1 MNPIKE
7 IEKNALNEVFKKSHD
22 FLVVGL
28 TGRTGSGCTTCANI
42 LSEKILNLPSGE
54 ISPYKGDDVRKFRI
68 VSKFISANWQPF
80 IVLKVTSII
89 TENIFTQGV
98 DHFYSFVD
106 GLNESK
112 DILYKHKDKIED
124 KFKEYIKKRDS
135 LIKSKT
141 SQVEQNFKFYY
152 EEISEF
158 TEFLKKILN
167 EVEIG
172 LYTQAYQKAGDNI
185 RSSGKYYDSNF
196 ASETFLNFPKKIYE
210 YIKLALDYKKDK
222 NEDCRIVVDAIRNPY
237 EAMYLNNHI
246 ANFFLIAVNTENL
259 NRINHLKRN
268 YKINETQLKLLDDKE
283 YPKKLVGSQRFVSQ
297 NIQKCIEIADIHI
310 NNPRSDH
317 YGHMELR
324 CQLAWYVTLML
335 HAGLITPTMM
345 ESCMQVAYSVKKN
358 SGCISRQVG
367 AAISDADY
375 SIKAVGWNNTPEG
388 QVPCILR
395 NVSDLVNGYDS
406 EAYSYYER
414 NDAAFRKE
422 IKSKYINVFQIK
434 DKDSTGLNISYCF
447 KDVQNSVEGQ
457 KNQVHTRAL
466 HAEENAFLQIVKH
479 GGQAI
484 KKGILFS
491 TASPCELCAKKA
503 YQIGVSKIIYI
514 DPYPGITTSHIL
526 KSGSSSPELILYRG
540 AVGRAYDKLY
550 QPIMPF
556 KDELDFYYEIPGFKQ
571 PAQKEIERLSKEK
584 LQLEEELKLLREKI
598 INMEKKK

>member
-89 TENIFTQGV
+89 TENIFSQGME
-98 DHFYSFVD
+98 DFYRFVD
-106 GLNESK
+106 ALKGQDAVLQK
-112 DILYKHKDKIED
+112 YKDKIEE
-124 KFKEYIKKRDS
+124 KFKEYVVKRD
-135 LIKSKT
+135 L
-141 SQVEQNFKFYY
+141 VENEINQFEKKFNFYY
-152 EEISEF
+152 EEICEF

-196 ASETFLNFPKKIYE
+196 ASETFLNFPKKIHD

-422 IKSKYINVFQIK
+422 IKIKYINVLQIG

-447 KDVQNSVEGQ
+447 KDVQNSVEQ
-457 KNQVHTRAL
+457 EKNQVHTRAL

-479 GGQAI
+479 GGQAM

-526 KSGSSSPELILYRG
+526 KSGNSSPELILYRG

-556 KDELDFYYEIPGFKQ
+556 KDELNFYYEIPSFKK
-571 PAQKEIERLSKEK
+571 PTREEINKLKSDNKRLQDEIQE
-584 LQLEEELKLLREKI
+584 LRNQLENRLDK
-598 INMEKKK
+598 